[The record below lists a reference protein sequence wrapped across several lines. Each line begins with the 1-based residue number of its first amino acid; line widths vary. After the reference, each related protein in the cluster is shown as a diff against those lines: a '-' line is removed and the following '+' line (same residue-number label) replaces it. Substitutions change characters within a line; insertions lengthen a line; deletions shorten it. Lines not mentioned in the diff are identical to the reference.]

1 MTDLP
6 IVDEA
11 TVDSIFREIE
21 SMNVALDND
30 PIEFGPKRL
39 NNKVAE
45 SRDHLTRCEQLFV
58 RVSHWLQLYKRAHR
72 AAQLDFDLAMQD
84 MLAND
89 PEVRAGRNVKDRDA
103 IATVKMRERREE
115 LDRLAITIQDLEA
128 LMTVIK
134 SKRTDLKDSQG
145 RLKDQI
151 RLCQEEVGL
160 GAKWGSR
167 AGNSTQIL
175 DSAPAVDAV
184 TMRDIN
190 ALLEGKAE
198 SDLGK
203 IQPKV
208 VAFEKPEPPS
218 SDSVFAGKGS
228 ESDLGKIQPK
238 VVAFEKPAPL
248 PVNDAFKGTSGDQ
261 SDLDALLEDVDPS
274 EPAKNTDV
282 SIDDLLDFI

>member
-6 IVDEA
+6 IVDEVI
-11 TVDSIFREIE
+11 VDSIFREIE

-160 GAKWGSR
+160 GAKWGSKS
-167 AGNSTQIL
+167 GNGTQIL
-175 DSAPAVDAV
+175 SSAPAVDAV

-190 ALLEGKAE
+190 NLLEGKAE
-198 SDLGK
+198 SDLGNIK
-203 IQPKV
+203 PSV
-208 VAFEKPEPPS
+208 VAFEKPVPPAT
-218 SDSVFAGKGS
+218 DDVFAGAGS
-228 ESDLGKIQPK
+228 
-238 VVAFEKPAPL
+238 
-248 PVNDAFKGTSGDQ
+248 Q
-261 SDLDALLEDVDPS
+261 SDLDDLLSKVEITEPETKVDTHK
-274 EPAKNTDV
+274 EVN
-282 SIDDLLDFI
+282 IDELLDFI

>member
-115 LDRLAITIQDLEA
+115 RHALGQFGRRQAAAPVVGQQGGAQQAARRQRARPRRDRHRGWT
-128 LMTVIK
+128 
-134 SKRTDLKDSQG
+134 
-145 RLKDQI
+145 
-151 RLCQEEVGL
+151 
-160 GAKWGSR
+160 
-167 AGNSTQIL
+167 
-175 DSAPAVDAV
+175 
-184 TMRDIN
+184 
-190 ALLEGKAE
+190 
-198 SDLGK
+198 
-203 IQPKV
+203 
-208 VAFEKPEPPS
+208 
-218 SDSVFAGKGS
+218 
-228 ESDLGKIQPK
+228 
-238 VVAFEKPAPL
+238 
-248 PVNDAFKGTSGDQ
+248 
-261 SDLDALLEDVDPS
+261 
-274 EPAKNTDV
+274 
-282 SIDDLLDFI
+282 

>member
-1 MTDLP
+1 MSDLP
-6 IVDEA
+6 VVDEA
-11 TVDSIFREIE
+11 IVDSIFREIE
-21 SMNVALDND
+21 SMSVVLDND

-45 SRDHLTRCEQLFV
+45 SRDYLTRCEQLFV

-72 AAQLDFDLAMQD
+72 AAQLDFDLSMQD

-167 AGNSTQIL
+167 AGNGTQIL

-190 ALLEGKAE
+190 ELLEGKAE

-208 VAFEKPEPPS
+208 VAFEKPEP
-218 SDSVFAGKGS
+218 
-228 ESDLGKIQPK
+228 
-238 VVAFEKPAPL
+238 L
-248 PVNDAFKGTSGDQ
+248 PVVDAFKGTSGDQ
-261 SDLDALLEDVDPS
+261 TDLDALLEDVDPS
-274 EPAKNTDV
+274 EPAPAKNTDV